1 MLPIL
6 NGTTNYTTKIFYFE
20 LFKLCK
26 KSHKI
31 HISAYKCDGKLLN
44 VNTQKCITIP
54 FTLKK
59 QATHH
64 SFSQPRGWAPTH
76 TPLQYCMMLI
86 L

>member
-1 MLPIL
+1 MAQQIIQLKYFIL
-6 NGTTNYTTKIFYFE
+6 NYLSYV
-20 LFKLCK
+20 K

-64 SFSQPRGWAPTH
+64 SFKVSQGGGH
-76 TPLQYCMMLI
+76 QHI
-86 L
+86 LRFNTA